1 MPDLFYQRSKN
12 IGSAETLAG
21 EWIELFQMTT
31 SKPVNNVAFKTKHD
45 IVASK
50 YKKLSMEEQGEFTEI
65 IHRKVR
71 EILPWTSKEQPKL

>member
-1 MPDLFYQRSKN
+1 M
-12 IGSAETLAG
+12 ISAETLAG

-31 SKPVNNVAFKTKHD
+31 SKPISKEPFKTKHD

-65 IHRKVR
+65 IHKKVKELLKAK
-71 EILPWTSKEQPKL
+71 EIQNE